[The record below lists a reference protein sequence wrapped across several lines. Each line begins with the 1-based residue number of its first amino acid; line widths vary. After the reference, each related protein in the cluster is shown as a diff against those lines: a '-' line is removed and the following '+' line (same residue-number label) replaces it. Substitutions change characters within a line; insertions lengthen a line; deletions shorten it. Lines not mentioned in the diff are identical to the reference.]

1 MLSAV
6 RFDEA
11 NRDVPIGRRVMNI
24 RTLDLEVILRQ
35 FNTSRYPYLY
45 SPCAANSQ
53 VQAPWGPNVK

>member
-6 RFDEA
+6 RFNKA
-11 NRDVPIGRRVMNI
+11 NRDVPVGRWVMNI
-24 RTLDLEVILRQ
+24 RTLYLEAILRQ

-53 VQAPWGPNVK
+53 VQASWGLNVK